1 MPDDKPPEKAPSPPA
16 KPAQSK
22 KPIALPVIT
31 QNRLFAFLIIIV
43 TGFAVVSMLGL
54 ALLAFFGKDPPTA
67 LQSKFADVCVYV
79 CMVSI
84 GALVGL
90 LGGRAAAPDRLE
102 IGERK

>member
-1 MPDDKPPEKAPSPPA
+1 VADEKPADKPASSKAA
-16 KPAQSK
+16 TK
-22 KPIALPVIT
+22 KVTALPVIT
-31 QNRLFAFLIIIV
+31 QNRLFAFLILII
-43 TGFAVVSMLGL
+43 TGFAVASLVGL
-54 ALLAFFGKDPPTA
+54 ALLAFFGKEPPTA

-102 IGERK
+102 VGEKK